1 MGEIRESIYI
11 LGKRE
16 ADDSPFT
23 LKHREPVIQLPQWR
37 IKVICKNDFQNK
49 GGYCK
54 SQNEFR

>member
-23 LKHREPVIQLPQWR
+23 LKHREPVIQLQ
-37 IKVICKNDFQNK
+37 Q
-49 GGYCK
+49 
-54 SQNEFR
+54 